1 MGKGFEW
8 TLPKRKF
15 TKGQQAH
22 EKIVAIFRTFSF
34 IKEFQIKAKIRGL
47 PAVVQWVKN
56 PTAAA
61 LVAVESQVWSPALW
75 PSTVG

>member
-1 MGKGFEW
+1 MQYKARYCVHFSKSKIFSVEVLKV
-8 TLPKRKF
+8 TVRFCDLQNDSFQSKR
-15 TKGQQAH
+15 
-22 EKIVAIFRTFSF
+22 V
-34 IKEFQIKAKIRGL
+34 IRGV

-61 LVAVESQVWSPALW
+61 QVAAEVQVCSL